1 MKFSL
6 RVLLGSMFAA
16 PLVTVTRVSP
26 VFAAPETL
34 QSMLFNT
41 QQTSTL
47 SGDSISLYNTLG
59 LLINTGLSLL
69 GIVFLLL
76 ILRAGLLWMTSQGDS
91 KKITKAKD
99 TMITAVIG
107 LVILLA
113 AVSISNTVIGYIV
126 GATG

>member
-1 MKFSL
+1 MKLLKYIFL
-6 RVLLGSMFAA
+6 VIPPVLSMGISPVLAA
-16 PLVTVTRVSP
+16 PAS
-26 VFAAPETL
+26 L
-34 QSMLFNT
+34 QQMLSDT
-41 QQTSTL
+41 TQTSTL
-47 SGDSISLYNTLG
+47 TGSSDSVYTTIG

-113 AVSISNTVIGYIV
+113 AVSISNAVIGYIA